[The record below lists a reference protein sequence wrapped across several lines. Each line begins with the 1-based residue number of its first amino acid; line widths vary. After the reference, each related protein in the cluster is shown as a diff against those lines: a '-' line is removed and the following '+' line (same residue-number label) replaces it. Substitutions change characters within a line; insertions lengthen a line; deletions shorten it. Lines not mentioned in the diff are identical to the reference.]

1 MFKKVG
7 VSLRKFIKWCSQ
19 FFGRK
24 GILVWYFHWN
34 FVAIFVFL
42 GGASFQIVLTSVR
55 RGVANCNKTCLCY
68 TRWLMLYCIGFF
80 ETYFC
85 CCFLSCFFLYIN
97 SFLLLYV
104 MCYFKVVIFLSAFYF
119 RVLLFRFFP
128 LDECCED
135 KGVDILIFL
144 GGEKETGSRTL
155 LRQK

>member
-1 MFKKVG
+1 MFMLYTLIDAVLYW
-7 VSLRKFIKWCSQ
+7 VFLNVF
-19 FFGRK
+19 
-24 GILVWYFHWN
+24 LLLL
-34 FVAIFVFL
+34 FVF
-42 GGASFQIVLTSVR
+42 F
-55 RGVANCNKTCLCY
+55 
-68 TRWLMLYCIGFF
+68 
-80 ETYFC
+80 
-85 CCFLSCFFLYIN
+85 FFLYIN

-135 KGVDILIFL
+135 KGADILIFL

>member
-1 MFKKVG
+1 
-7 VSLRKFIKWCSQ
+7 
-19 FFGRK
+19 
-24 GILVWYFHWN
+24 
-34 FVAIFVFL
+34 
-42 GGASFQIVLTSVR
+42 
-55 RGVANCNKTCLCY
+55 
-68 TRWLMLYCIGFF
+68 MLYCIGFF

-85 CCFLSCFFLYIN
+85 CCFLSWFFLYIN